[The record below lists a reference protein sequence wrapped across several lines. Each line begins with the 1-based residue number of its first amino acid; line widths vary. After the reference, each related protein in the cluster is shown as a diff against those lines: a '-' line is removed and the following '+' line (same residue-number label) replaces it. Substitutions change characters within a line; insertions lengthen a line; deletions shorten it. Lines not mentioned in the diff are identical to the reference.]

1 MDKCVA
7 FRPGYF
13 SAYFQVINA
22 LQMYYSRFINHKSK
36 QKIGD

>member
-13 SAYFQVINA
+13 SAYFRVIKA
-22 LQMYYSRFINHKSK
+22 LQMYYSPFDKP
-36 QKIGD
+36 